1 LRGGANG
8 GLKTRADPTSFY
20 LGREKLVVT
29 RNPGMA
35 TWRKLVF
42 SFLSKNARPATDFF
56 KLPPDRVVE
65 MGMQLEL

>member
-1 LRGGANG
+1 M
-8 GLKTRADPTSFY
+8 S
-20 LGREKLVVT
+20 
-29 RNPGMA
+29 
-35 TWRKLVF
+35 TWRKLLF